1 MGGKK
6 QWYHIRTIIT
16 GDGVMT
22 QSDLNGNKPQ
32 TIGKIESEKIVYN
45 VEDHWEDLELEV
57 KTNKIYDLTFK
68 EYTER
73 TISSKFTSEP
83 RPNSFTITPE
93 DAIIMEDV
101 KQYAEHVKTNN
112 KAFNYLIIYGLTI
125 FQRENAEIIKVIRK
139 LEPLVRHTT
148 MINTFGMHNTKNNNC
163 KLSKDSTDKFSV
175 RMGDQLLSTISSV
188 AYDLKVSS
196 STLFRA
202 LIYYAI
208 KDSKGFLPEQ
218 SINYANEKLDIFEG
232 YLLETAIYYKV
243 SLLAQSIYDEVDRKD
258 KDAVKEFLS
267 RL

>member
-1 MGGKK
+1 
-6 QWYHIRTIIT
+6 
-16 GDGVMT
+16 MT
-22 QSDLNGNKPQ
+22 QSDLNGNKKTEEQ
-32 TIGKIESEKIVYN
+32 TIGKIVNEKVIYN

-57 KTNKIYDLTFK
+57 KTGKIYDMTFK

-73 TISSKFTSEP
+73 TITSKFISEP
-83 RPNSFTITPE
+83 RPNSFTITQE

-125 FQRENAEIIKVIRK
+125 FQRENADIIKAIRK
-139 LEPLVRHTT
+139 LEPDVRHTT
-148 MINTFGMHNTKNNNC
+148 MINTFGMHNSKNNNC

-188 AYDLKVSS
+188 AYDLKISS
-196 STLFRA
+196 STLFRV

-208 KDSKGFLPEQ
+208 KDSEDFLPKP
-218 SINYANEKLDIFEG
+218 SIDYAKEKLDIFEG

-243 SLLAQSIYDEVDRKD
+243 SLLAQNIYNEVDRKN
-258 KDAVKEFLS
+258 KDAVKEFIS